1 MDFKKIVWIF
11 FFAFLGLNIFL
22 FSIYWDGLH
31 QQNLI
36 SQTSRVEDLA
46 KRLEND
52 EISYKGDF
60 SNEVKEGYYLSGE
73 QTDLGKALYESEN
86 EALDSLKQGASITGY
101 QLGYN
106 PPGTYT
112 VVRRNIGNTLK
123 EFLADDKSIMY
134 GEDYR
139 YVSELSDL
147 NKEHPQI
154 IAAQYYEGIPFNDDT
169 ARLAINV
176 NPVDSGK
183 KVADIEDYTQTHLDN
198 IEALREKMN
207 LYSEKEIINTL
218 YLNNRF
224 PRKSKILK
232 TFLGYYRILEVRE
245 KNVYIPVWFVWVESS
260 DKSVQI
266 EKVNAISNTLIIN
279 NLVPKVEN
287 R

>member
-52 EISYKGDF
+52 EISYDGDF
-60 SNEVKEGYYLSGE
+60 STETKEGYYLSGE
-73 QTDLGKALYESEN
+73 QTDLGGVLYNN
-86 EALDSLKQGASITGY
+86 EDKELDNLKQAASISGY
-101 QLGYN
+101 QLGYD
-106 PPGTYT
+106 PPKNYT
-112 VVRRNIGNTLK
+112 IVRRNVGNSLQ
-123 EFLADDKSIMY
+123 EFLDDKESLLY
-134 GEDYR
+134 GQDYR
-139 YVSELSDL
+139 YVPELSNI
-147 NKEHPQI
+147 NKDHPQI
-154 IAAQYYEGIPFNDDT
+154 VAAQYYEGIPFNDDT
-169 ARLAINV
+169 SRLAINV
-176 NPVDSGK
+176 TPTDSGK
-183 KVADIEDYTQTHLDN
+183 KIADITDYTQTHLDH
-198 IEALREKMN
+198 IEALREKMS

-224 PRKSKILK
+224 PKNSKILK

-266 EKVNAISNTLIIN
+266 EKVNAISNTLITN